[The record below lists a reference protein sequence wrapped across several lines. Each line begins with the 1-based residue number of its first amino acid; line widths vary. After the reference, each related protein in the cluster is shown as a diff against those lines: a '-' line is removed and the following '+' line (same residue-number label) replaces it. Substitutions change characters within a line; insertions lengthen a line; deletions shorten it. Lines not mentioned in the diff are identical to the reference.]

1 MAVTFPRPA
10 GDEWNNRE
18 EDMAGYTVMRV
29 DTGAPGQMKKI
40 VYAGGV
46 DASGELVPTQYE
58 VGKASPQALGLQP
71 GITGKGIATYC
82 TALCPH
88 YIQGNNGHKQ
98 CTFCPCVEMPND
110 TFVAAAS
117 EPHH

>member
-1 MAVTFPRPA
+1 
-10 GDEWNNRE
+10 
-18 EDMAGYTVMRV
+18 MAGYTVMRV

-71 GITGKGIATYC
+71 GIKGKGRFA
-82 TALCPH
+82 
-88 YIQGNNGHKQ
+88 
-98 CTFCPCVEMPND
+98 
-110 TFVAAAS
+110 FVSLQIKSNARLQLFRYFLFYGTTLINYDRCRACCAMQK
-117 EPHH
+117 